1 MRGSGTGDAAE
12 FIRLERVPMENH
24 DEDCIWVRTEVWLVT
39 RTGRRVKV
47 KTRKIC
53 RRGIFLEGSS
63 PGLHQSV
70 EVVFPDPGA
79 RDGGRRIRGTVT
91 HSGADGIWVCF
102 SRELRSSAEMLM
114 RSGLPGGSLQAGRAA
129 RSIPAGY

>member
-1 MRGSGTGDAAE
+1 
-12 FIRLERVPMENH
+12 MENH
-24 DEDCIWVRTEVWLVT
+24 DEDCIWVRIEVWLVT
-39 RTGRRVKV
+39 ETGRRVKV
-47 KTRKIC
+47 KSRKIC
-53 RRGIFLEGSS
+53 RRGIFLEGSW

-79 RDGGRRIRGTVT
+79 RDGGRRIRGSVT

-114 RSGLPGGSLQAGRAA
+114 RSGLPGGALQVRRAE
-129 RSIPAGY
+129 RSIPANY